1 MIRSRRTSL
10 YNADSKQSDFFIEN
24 FGNLQP
30 TPKIKKMKFEFDAN
44 QDYQRNAI
52 DAVVKL
58 FEGQIPI
65 RTTLQFS
72 GESNFIAIPNRLDL
86 DSKQIGINL
95 KAIQETNGIDG
106 NSFSTKGFPNFSVEM
121 ETGTGKTYIYLR
133 TALELFQQY
142 GMRKFIVVVPSVAI
156 REGVLKTLQITE
168 SHFRE
173 LYNNL
178 PYRYYVYD
186 SMKLSQVR
194 QFALSDSVEIM
205 VMTLAS
211 FNKASNVIRQSTERL
226 QGEKPINLIKAAC
239 PILILDEPQRMESD
253 LSIESLSSLSPVF
266 ALRYSAT
273 HRNLYNCIYRLTP
286 YDAYREGLV
295 KQIEVAGV
303 EESTNTNLAF
313 VQVKSI
319 QSQKTRVTAKLA
331 VHKLQKN
338 GTVKQTTLSVKRGDD
353 LGTPN
358 KTNLPEYAG
367 YQVNEIDMSWGYVRF
382 DNGVEVKT
390 GESHGADKSAVF
402 EAQIRYTIEEHF
414 RKQARLKE
422 HNIKVLSLFFIDKV
436 DNYAGENGIIR
447 QLFDK
452 WFNTLKQQ
460 DRYSEW
466 REKQPEDVQAA
477 YFAQSRRRTGEIV
490 YEDSKTGEAQKDSEA
505 YQLIMKDKER
515 LLSFDEPTCFIFSHS
530 ALREGWDSPNV
541 FQICTLNQ
549 TASEMKKRQE
559 IGRGVRLAVD
569 QTGKRVHDG
578 KLNVLTVIANES
590 YRNYVNQ
597 LQTEV
602 LEEFGNATSAPKPK
616 NARERDVAT
625 LKKAMMLTPEFEI
638 LWERIKHKTKYKVN
652 IDTEKLIIEVV
663 EVLDETDIR
672 LPKIIIER
680 GRLVVDEEKNEFG
693 DQHIGEGSFEY
704 RLAGGVNV
712 LKLIEH
718 RLAYTTPA
726 MKLTRRTLLEIL
738 KRTRNQQAAL
748 DNPPEFAKIVV
759 EKIRQKI
766 ITQLIDGIKYEKIG
780 EAYEMRQFDCELES
794 WKDCMVPAAKTKKSV
809 YEGVI
814 YDSDVEKQFVEGLER
829 RDDIILYVKLPAFF
843 TVPTPIGNYNPDWA
857 IVKEERDAHGESIGE
872 EKLYL
877 VTETKSTTD
886 SGELRLRE
894 ERKIS
899 CGTRHF
905 RDALRVDYKVVTS
918 AEEV

>member
-1 MIRSRRTSL
+1 
-10 YNADSKQSDFFIEN
+10 
-24 FGNLQP
+24 
-30 TPKIKKMKFEFDAN
+30 MKFEFDAN
-44 QDYQRNAI
+44 QDYQRHAI
-52 DAVVKL
+52 DAVVQL
-58 FEGQIPI
+58 FEGQTPVP
-65 RTTLQFS
+65 TTLQFS
-72 GESNFIAIPNRLDL
+72 GEPNFTAIPNILDL
-86 DSKQIGINL
+86 DSEEINDRL
-95 KAIQETNGIDG
+95 KAIQEINGIEGDK
-106 NSFSTKGFPNFSVEM
+106 FSTNGFPNFSVEM

-133 TALELFQQY
+133 TALELFQHY

-173 LYNNL
+173 LYDNL

-186 SMKLSQVR
+186 STKLSQVR

-226 QGEKPINLIKAAC
+226 QGEKPINLIKAAR
-239 PILILDEPQRMESD
+239 PILILDEPQRMESN
-253 LSIESLSSLSPVF
+253 LSIESLSNLSPLF

-273 HRNLYNCIYRLTP
+273 HRNLYNCVYQLTP

-295 KQIEVAGV
+295 KQIEVAGI
-303 EESTNTNLAF
+303 EESTDTNLAF
-313 VQVKSI
+313 VQVKNI
-319 QSQKTRVTAKLA
+319 QSQKTRVVAKLA

-338 GTVKQTTLSVKRGDD
+338 GTVKQTTLTVKTGDD
-353 LGTPN
+353 LGTPG

-367 YQVNEIDMSWGYVRF
+367 YRVNEIDMSWEYVRF
-382 DNGVEVKT
+382 DNGVEVKL
-390 GESHGADKSAVF
+390 GESHGADKSAIF

-414 RKQARLKE
+414 RKQERLKD
-422 HNIKVLSLFFIDKV
+422 HNIKILSLFFIDKV
-436 DNYAGENGIIR
+436 DNYAADDGIIR

-452 WFNTLKQQ
+452 CFNELKQQ
-460 DRYSEW
+460 DKYSTW

-477 YFAQSRRRTGEIV
+477 YFAQSRKRNGEIV
-490 YEDSKTGEAQKDSEA
+490 YEDSKTGEAERDSKA

-515 LLSFDEPTCFIFSHS
+515 LLSFEEPICFIFSHS

-549 TASEMKKRQE
+549 TASEIKKRQE
-559 IGRGVRLAVD
+559 IGRGVRLAVNQD
-569 QTGKRVHDG
+569 GKRVHDG

-602 LEEFGNATSAPKPK
+602 LEEFGDAASAPKPK
-616 NARERDVAT
+616 NARERDIAK
-625 LKKAMMLTPEFEI
+625 LKKAMMLTPEFEA
-638 LWERIKHKTKYKVN
+638 LWKRIKHKTRYKVN
-652 IDTEKLIIEVV
+652 IDTEKLIVEVV
-663 EVLDETDIR
+663 EALDETTIQLPEITIR
-672 LPKIIIER
+672 R
-680 GRLVVDEEKNEFG
+680 GRLVVDKKNEFE

-704 RLAGGVNV
+704 RLVGSANV
-712 LKLIEH
+712 LKLMEH

-726 MKLTRRTLLEIL
+726 MKLTRRTLFEIL
-738 KRTRNQQAAL
+738 KRTQNQQAAL

-780 EAYEMRQFDCELES
+780 ETYEMREFDCELES
-794 WKDCMVPAAKTKKSV
+794 WKDCMIPASRSI
-809 YEGVI
+809 YDHVI
-814 YDSDVEKQFVEGLER
+814 WDSDVEKKFVEGLER
-829 RDDIILYVKLPAFF
+829 RKDIKLYVKLPAFF

-857 IVKEERDAHGESIGE
+857 IVKEDRDAHGKPTGKEDP
-872 EKLYL
+872 YL
-877 VTETKSTTD
+877 VRETKSTTD
-886 SGELRLRE
+886 SEELRLRE
-894 ERKIS
+894 ERKIN

-905 RDALRVDYKVVTS
+905 CDALGVNYEVVTS
-918 AEEV
+918 AEEI

>member
-1 MIRSRRTSL
+1 
-10 YNADSKQSDFFIEN
+10 
-24 FGNLQP
+24 
-30 TPKIKKMKFEFDAN
+30 MKFEFDAN

-58 FEGQIPI
+58 FEGQIPV

-72 GESNFIAIPNRLDL
+72 GESNFTAIPNCLDL
-86 DSKQIGINL
+86 DSEQMGINL
-95 KAIQETNGIDG
+95 KAIQETNGIEG
-106 NSFSTKGFPNFSVEM
+106 NSFSTEGFPNFSVEM

-133 TALELFQQY
+133 TALELFRQY
-142 GMRKFIVVVPSVAI
+142 GIRKFIVVVPSVAI

-168 SHFRE
+168 SHFKE
-173 LYNNL
+173 LYDNL

-226 QGEKPINLIKAAC
+226 QGEKPINLIKAAR

-253 LSIESLSSLSPVF
+253 LSIESLSSLSPLF

-273 HRNLYNCIYRLTP
+273 HRNLYNCVYRLTP

-295 KQIEVAGV
+295 KQIEVAGI
-303 EESTNTNLAF
+303 EESANTNLAF

-338 GTVKQTTLSVKRGDD
+338 GTVKLTTLTVKTGDD

-367 YQVNEIDMSWGYVRF
+367 YQVNEIDMSWEYVRF
-382 DNGVEVKT
+382 DNGVEVKV

-414 RKQARLKE
+414 RKQESLKA
-422 HNIKVLSLFFIDKV
+422 HNIKILSLFFIDKV
-436 DNYAGENGIIR
+436 NNYATEGGIIH

-452 WFNTLKQQ
+452 CFNELKQQ
-460 DRYSEW
+460 DRYAAW

-477 YFAQSRRRTGEIV
+477 YFAQSRKRTGEIV
-490 YEDSKTGEAQKDSEA
+490 YEDSKTGEAQRDVET
-505 YQLIMKDKER
+505 YQLIMQEKER

-549 TASEMKKRQE
+549 TASEIKKRQE
-559 IGRGVRLAVD
+559 IGRGVRLAVN
-569 QTGKRVHDG
+569 QAGKRVHDG

-590 YRNYVNQ
+590 YRNYVNR

-616 NARERDVAT
+616 NARERDVAK
-625 LKKAMMLTPEFEI
+625 LKKAMMLTPEFEA
-638 LWERIKHKTKYKVN
+638 LWERIKHKTRYKVN
-652 IDTEKLIIEVV
+652 IDTEKLIVEVV
-663 EVLDETDIR
+663 EALDEIHIR
-672 LPKIIIER
+672 LPEITIER
-680 GRLVVDEEKNEFG
+680 GRLIVDEKNEFE

-704 RLAGGVNV
+704 RLTGSVNI

-718 RLAYTTPA
+718 RLAYTTPT

-738 KRTRNQQAAL
+738 KRTQNQQAAL

-766 ITQLIDGIKYEKIG
+766 MSQLIDGVKYEKIG

-794 WKDCMVPAAKTKKSV
+794 WKDCMVSASRS
-809 YEGVI
+809 I
-814 YDSDVEKQFVEGLER
+814 YNQIIWDSEVEKNFVEELEQR
-829 RDDIILYVKLPAFF
+829 KNIKLYVKLPAFF

-857 IVKEERDAHGESIGE
+857 IVKEDRDAHGEPTG

-877 VTETKSTTD
+877 VCETKSTTD
-886 SGELRLRE
+886 SQELRLRE

-905 RDALRVDYKVVTS
+905 RDALGVNYKVITS
-918 AEEV
+918 AEDV